1 MFFDHNDVNF
11 NTQLSLIKYCM
22 IFENS
27 VRINKVTLSSKKSYL
42 TKYYHVNCKLTAFK
56 NFLLSPLIFMFSF
69 LKKSAFQEQENPR
82 YLKKDKNWQGNY
94 EQKKPLKNESAGCG
108 QYIRTGNRIYSELQ
122 RINNGNKNSNN

>member
-11 NTQLSLIKYCM
+11 NAQLSLIKYCT
-22 IFENS
+22 IFEDS
-27 VRINKVTLSSKKSYL
+27 VRINKVTLSSKKSSL

-56 NFLLSPLIFMFSF
+56 NFLLSPLMLMFSF
-69 LKKSAFQEQENPR
+69 SKKSAFQEQENPR
-82 YLKKDKNWQGNY
+82 YLKKNKNWWGNY

-108 QYIRTGNRIYSELQ
+108 QYIRTDNRIYGELK